1 MQIIGNRVELLLDQ
15 PTSRYETSIEQCCFE
30 SASTNSNGVNTTLG
44 QKPFRTVAV
53 MDKTGVRSSTENT
66 TTFAA
71 GVNYTDQSSTKMCTP
86 QCKCLCHSRHRHI
99 SPRFLQRI
107 FGNIQV
113 EYVAIPF
120 TENFCHVPSCAQQ
133 SSPLAQIRYFFPS
146 WLLLRMVCAT
156 IAARSPNMYEVTIRA
171 PRVVPDSSE
180 IFCCAASGNVQEM
193 KMLFQ
198 NGVASVYDID
208 VTSGVSALAVG
219 ACFL

>member
-1 MQIIGNRVELLLDQ
+1 MQVISNRVELLLDQ
-15 PTSRYETSIEQCCFE
+15 PISRYGTSKEQCYFE
-30 SASTNSNGVNTTLG
+30 SASTNSNNVNTTLG
-44 QKPFRTVAV
+44 QKSFRTVTV
-53 MDKTGVRSSTENT
+53 MDKRSMRSSTENT

-71 GVNYTDQSSTKMCTP
+71 SVNYLDQSSTKMCTQ
-86 QCKCLCHSRHRHI
+86 QCKCLCHSRHRYI
-99 SPRFLQRI
+99 SPRFLQHI

-120 TENFCHVPSCAQQ
+120 TEKFCHVPSCARQ

-146 WLLLRMVCAT
+146 WLLLRMICAT

-180 IFCCAASGNVQEM
+180 IFCCAAGGNVQEM
-193 KMLFQ
+193 TMLFQ
-198 NGVASVYDID
+198 NGIASVYDID